1 MNQKPTTTHK
11 QQAEA
16 LAIEM
21 AVKRLAEQGDLAAR
35 CERLGLKNPADRDGK
50 VHVAMFGKT
59 LEMTPPGF
67 DGVVKE
73 TGKPPKNA
81 DRLLALH
88 YLLCDV
94 PVVQEDRWITFRDFP
109 GGAFY
114 WQPFLSRSI
123 QPLVGRIGND
133 LNLLRERVQQ
143 RFAARI
149 ESGPADALSARI
161 QAVGNMDMLLVY
173 RAGDDEFPA
182 SADLLFDAGFRRAF
196 CAEDAVVL
204 GSGVCLGLL

>member
-1 MNQKPTTTHK
+1 
-11 QQAEA
+11 
-16 LAIEM
+16 
-21 AVKRLAEQGDLAAR
+21 
-35 CERLGLKNPADRDGK
+35 
-50 VHVAMFGKT
+50 
-59 LEMTPPGF
+59 
-67 DGVVKE
+67 
-73 TGKPPKNA
+73 
-81 DRLLALH
+81 
-88 YLLCDV
+88 
-94 PVVQEDRWITFRDFP
+94 
-109 GGAFY
+109 
-114 WQPFLSRSI
+114 
-123 QPLVGRIGND
+123 

>member
-1 MNQKPTTTHK
+1 MNHEQTTTHK

-16 LAIEM
+16 LAIQI
-21 AVKRLAEQGDLAAR
+21 AVKRLAEQGDLAVR
-35 CERLGLKNPADRDGK
+35 CERLGLNIPAACGGK
-50 VHVAMFGKT
+50 VRVAMFGKM
-59 LEMTPPGF
+59 LEMTPPDF
-67 DGVVKE
+67 DGVVLE

-81 DRLLALH
+81 DRVLALH

-94 PVVQEDRWITFRDFP
+94 PVVPEGRWITFRDFP

-149 ESGPADALSARI
+149 EDGPADALSARI

-204 GSGVCLGLL
+204 GSRVCLGLL